1 MLLVLLYS
9 VVCTTIISV
18 VYTTVNQKLVA
29 RTILCYS
36 TGMDKKRMDYINNFK
51 CENLKRIGFEVKK
64 DYYENILKPAADAAG
79 ESMNAFIK
87 KAVQQRIEREK

>member
-1 MLLVLLYS
+1 M
-9 VVCTTIISV
+9 
-18 VYTTVNQKLVA
+18 A

-51 CENLKRIGFEVKK
+51 RENLKRIGFEVKK

-87 KAVQQRIEREK
+87 NAVQQRIEREKDSTRH